1 MKKQTKNNTKRVR
14 VFSTGANRDIDSDKL
29 DFEGFYSPI
38 VMQRFAEYM
47 HQHRQL
53 PDGTI
58 RPSDNWQLGIPKDS
72 YIKSAFR
79 HFHDWWME
87 HRGYSSREGLENA
100 LCGVIFNAQGY
111 LFEILKEKNTKR
123 QQPTKQTSTNS
134 KYIKHNFI

>member
-111 LFEILKEKNTKR
+111 LFEILKEKNPKH

-134 KYIKHNFI
+134 KHIKRNFI